1 MNEKP
6 PQEKAS
12 QKEGPKKYRD
22 GIIIP
27 PEEILALVGACIL
40 IVRGRITRPSDAERG
55 GRSLDAW
62 LRESSG
68 VPQDE
73 IDWAMTEA
81 KAMEP
86 AERGKILSQALPEYA
101 GKSG

>member
-1 MNEKP
+1 MGQHEETAPQPKKP
-6 PQEKAS
+6 AQ
-12 QKEGPKKYRD
+12 KYRD

-27 PEEILALVGACIL
+27 PEEIMALVGACIL

-55 GRSLDAW
+55 GRSLEAW

-68 VPQDE
+68 VPEDE
-73 IDWAMTEA
+73 IEWAMTEA

-86 AERGKILSQALPEYA
+86 AERGRIVSDALPEYA
-101 GKSG
+101 GKGSS

>member
-1 MNEKP
+1 VTEGSEKP
-6 PQEKAS
+6 LAEKPAA
-12 QKEGPKKYRD
+12 KKYRD

-27 PEEILALVGACIL
+27 PEEIMALVGACIL
-40 IVRGRITRPSDAERG
+40 IVRGRIKRPSDAERG
-55 GRSLDAW
+55 GRSLDGW

-68 VPQDE
+68 VPEDE
-73 IDWAMTEA
+73 IEWAVTEA

-101 GKSG
+101 GKSGG

>member
-1 MNEKP
+1 MDEKP
-6 PQEKAS
+6 PQKDA
-12 QKEGPKKYRD
+12 PKKYRD

-40 IVRGRITRPSDAERG
+40 IVRGRIKRPSDAERG
-55 GRSLDAW
+55 GRSLEAW

-68 VPQDE
+68 VPEDE
-73 IDWAMTEA
+73 IEWAMTEA

-86 AERGKILSQALPEYA
+86 AERGKIVGQALPEYA
-101 GKSG
+101 GKTA

>member
-1 MNEKP
+1 MT
-6 PQEKAS
+6 
-12 QKEGPKKYRD
+12 KKTYRD
-22 GIIIP
+22 GIIVP
-27 PEEILALVGACIL
+27 PDEILALVGACIL
-40 IVRGRITRPSDAERG
+40 IVRGRIKRPTDDERG

-73 IDWAMTEA
+73 IDWALAEA

-86 AERGKILSQALPEYA
+86 AERGQCVAQALPEYRGA
-101 GKSG
+101 R